1 MEIKMNKLEQINPI
15 TGLIHVTGEPDSGK
29 TTFAISNGFKP
40 SEIAF
45 FDDDLKT
52 QSIADQLATAGT
64 PFGFYVNLTKETV
77 GMRELEFHDFVMK
90 NIHSLKNKGF
100 KALVFDTW
108 TRFENTFHPV
118 VQKEPQ
124 RFKQFFSPNGTYR
137 AMEIWKVSFDYETAV
152 IDELLQV
159 APLVILITH
168 LKDQTIGAVKTG
180 AQIPDCKRPLVEKSR
195 LRIWMRHNPSS
206 PAPIG
211 LVLKRLSKVV
221 ATDQGIV
228 PINVLPR
235 KVNPCT
241 WKRILEYWENPIGD
255 REPEPSEIPNEF
267 EFSILDGVLTADQK
281 DALHINRIEADL
293 KAAEEAELRR
303 QLMAAQKSQPIYS
316 VEDLV
321 SAFGE
326 DMVREANGGELPAT
340 EDEIK
345 SCAQTLG
352 L

>member
-1 MEIKMNKLEQINPI
+1 MNKTKQQNPI
-15 TGLIHVTGEPDSGK
+15 TGLVHITGEPDTGK
-29 TTFAISNGFKP
+29 TTFAIANGFKP

-52 QSIADQLATAGT
+52 QSIADQLKDAGT
-64 PFGFYVNLTKETV
+64 PFGFYVNLTQATI
-77 GMRELEFHDFVMK
+77 GMRELEYHDFVMQ
-90 NIHSLKNKGF
+90 NVRELKGKGF

-124 RFKQFFSPNGTYR
+124 RFKQFFSPNGTFKS
-137 AMEIWKVSFDYETAV
+137 MEIWKVSFDYEAAV

-168 LKDQTIGAVKTG
+168 LKDQTIGSVKTG
-180 AQIPDCKRPLVEKSR
+180 AEIPDCKKPVVEKSR
-195 LRIWMRHNPSS
+195 LRIWMRHNPDS

-211 LVLKRLSKVV
+211 LVLKRLSKVTV
-221 ATDQGIV
+221 TEDGIV
-228 PINVLPR
+228 PVNVLPR

-255 REPEPSEIPNEF
+255 RQPEETEIPNDF

-281 DALHINRIEADL
+281 DALHINRIDADL
-293 KAAEEAELRR
+293 KVQEEAEARR
-303 QLMAAQKSQPIYS
+303 QEIAARKAEPAYS
-316 VEDLV
+316 VADLIA
-321 SAFGE
+321 AFGE
-326 DMVREANGGELPAT
+326 EEVKEANGGKLPETASEIVAVAT
-340 EDEIK
+340 LLIV
-345 SCAQTLG
+345 
-352 L
+352 

>member
-1 MEIKMNKLEQINPI
+1 
-15 TGLIHVTGEPDSGK
+15 
-29 TTFAISNGFKP
+29 
-40 SEIAF
+40 
-45 FDDDLKT
+45 
-52 QSIADQLATAGT
+52 
-64 PFGFYVNLTKETV
+64 
-77 GMRELEFHDFVMK
+77 
-90 NIHSLKNKGF
+90 
-100 KALVFDTW
+100 
-108 TRFENTFHPV
+108 
-118 VQKEPQ
+118 
-124 RFKQFFSPNGTYR
+124 
-137 AMEIWKVSFDYETAV
+137 MEIWKVSFDYETAV

-340 EDEIK
+340 EDEIT
-345 SCAQTLG
+345 SCAQILG